1 MMKYLHNLRVDEKN
15 ENNNIFGVKKNLSV
29 KIWQRDFLRYQL
41 VSWQFSL
48 VFIVSS

>member
-29 KIWQRDFLRYQL
+29 KI
-41 VSWQFSL
+41 
-48 VFIVSS
+48 